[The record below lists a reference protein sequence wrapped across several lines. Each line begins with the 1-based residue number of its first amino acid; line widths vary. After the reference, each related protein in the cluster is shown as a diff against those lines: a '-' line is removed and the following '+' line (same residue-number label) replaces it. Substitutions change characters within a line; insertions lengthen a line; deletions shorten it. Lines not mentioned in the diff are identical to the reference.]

1 MYVPRAF
8 AVDDIKILHQQMQA
22 SPLPVLVTH
31 ASQGLLASHVPM
43 LLNPD
48 EGPCGTLYGHL
59 ARANP
64 HWQDLAQGTEALVI
78 FAGEQA
84 YISPT
89 FYPGKA
95 DHGKAVP
102 TWNYLAV
109 HAYGMAEVFDDAER
123 LLALVSRLSDR
134 HEANRPAPWAV
145 SDAPADY
152 VDSMLKA
159 IVGFRLPIT
168 RLQGKRKLSQNRSAA
183 DIQGVRE
190 GLAASLDVRDQTLAR
205 FIPQGAPE

>member
-78 FAGEQA
+78 FAGEQT

-168 RLQGKRKLSQNRSAA
+168 RLQGKRKLSQNRDARDQA
-183 DIQGVRE
+183 GVRQ
-190 GLAASLDVRDQTLAR
+190 GLLANPN
-205 FIPQGAPE
+205 PQDHALAHLMVKE

>member
-168 RLQGKRKLSQNRSAA
+168 RLQGKRKLSQNRDARDQA
-183 DIQGVRE
+183 GVRQ
-190 GLAASLDVRDQTLAR
+190 GLLAN
-205 FIPQGAPE
+205 PNLQDHALAHLMVKE

>member
-8 AVDDIKILHQQMQA
+8 AVDDVPILHQQMLA
-22 SPLPVLVTH
+22 TPLPVLVTH
-31 ASQGLLASHVPM
+31 ASQGLIASHVPL

-48 EGPCGTLYGHL
+48 EGPYGTLYGHL

-64 HWQDLAQGTEALVI
+64 HCKALAEGVENLVI

-84 YISPT
+84 YISPS
-89 FYPGKA
+89 FYPSKA
-95 DHGKAVP
+95 EHGKAVP

-109 HAYGMAEVFDDAER
+109 HAYGTAEVFDDAER
-123 LLALVSRLSDR
+123 LLALVSRLSNK
-134 HEANRPAPWAV
+134 HEADRSDPWSV

-152 VDSMLKA
+152 IDSMLKA

-168 RLQGKRKLSQNRSAA
+168 RLDGKRKLSQNRDATDQA
-183 DIQGVRE
+183 GVRN
-190 GLAASLDVRDQTLAR
+190 GLLANSN
-205 FIPQGAPE
+205 PQDHALAHLMAKE

>member
-123 LLALVSRLSDR
+123 LLALVSHLSDR

-168 RLQGKRKLSQNRSAA
+168 RLQGKRKLSQNRDARDQA
-183 DIQGVRE
+183 GVRQ
-190 GLAASLDVRDQTLAR
+190 GLLANPN
-205 FIPQGAPE
+205 PQDHALAHLIVKE

>member
-8 AVDDIKILHQQMQA
+8 AVDDVPILHQQMLA
-22 SPLPVLVTH
+22 TPLPVLVTH
-31 ASQGLLASHVPM
+31 GSQGLIASHVPL

-48 EGPCGTLYGHL
+48 EGACGTLYGHL

-64 HWQDLAQGTEALVI
+64 HWKALAEGAEALVI

-84 YISPT
+84 YISPS

-95 DHGKAVP
+95 EHGKAVP

-109 HAYGMAEVFDDAER
+109 HAYGQAEVFDDAER
-123 LLALVSRLSDR
+123 LLALVSRLSHK
-134 HEANRPAPWAV
+134 HEAERPEPWAV
-145 SDAPADY
+145 SDAPGDY
-152 VDSMLKA
+152 IASMLKE

-168 RLQGKRKLSQNRSAA
+168 RLDGKRKLSQNRDAA
-183 DIQGVRE
+183 DQAGVRQ
-190 GLAASLDVRDQTLAR
+190 GLLGNSNPQDHALAHLM
-205 FIPQGAPE
+205 AKE

>member
-1 MYVPRAF
+1 M
-8 AVDDIKILHQQMQA
+8 
-22 SPLPVLVTH
+22 
-31 ASQGLLASHVPM
+31 
-43 LLNPD
+43 
-48 EGPCGTLYGHL
+48 
-59 ARANP
+59 
-64 HWQDLAQGTEALVI
+64 I

-84 YISPT
+84 YISST

-95 DHGKAVP
+95 DHGKALP

-168 RLQGKRKLSQNRSAA
+168 RLQGKRKLSQNRDARDQA
-183 DIQGVRE
+183 GVRQ
-190 GLAASLDVRDQTLAR
+190 GLLANPN
-205 FIPQGAPE
+205 PQDHALAHLMVKE

>member
-168 RLQGKRKLSQNRSAA
+168 RLQGKRKLSQNRDARDQA
-183 DIQGVRE
+183 GVRQ
-190 GLAASLDVRDQTLAR
+190 GLQANPNPQDHALAHLMVK
-205 FIPQGAPE
+205 E

>member
-168 RLQGKRKLSQNRSAA
+168 RLQGKRKLSQNRDARDQA
-183 DIQGVRE
+183 GVRQ
-190 GLAASLDVRDQTLAR
+190 GLLANPN
-205 FIPQGAPE
+205 PQDHALAHLKVKE

>member
-8 AVDDIKILHQQMQA
+8 AVDDVPILHQQMLA
-22 SPLPVLVTH
+22 TPLPVLVTH
-31 ASQGLLASHVPM
+31 ASQGLIASHVPL

-48 EGPCGTLYGHL
+48 EGPYGTLYGHL

-64 HWQDLAQGTEALVI
+64 HCKALAEGVENLVI

-84 YISPT
+84 YISPS
-89 FYPGKA
+89 FYPSKA
-95 DHGKAVP
+95 EHGKAVP

-109 HAYGMAEVFDDAER
+109 HAYGTAEVFDDAER
-123 LLALVSRLSDR
+123 LLALVSRLSNK
-134 HEANRPAPWAV
+134 HEADRSDPWSV

-152 VDSMLKA
+152 IDSMLKA

-168 RLQGKRKLSQNRSAA
+168 RLDGKRKLSQNRDAA
-183 DIQGVRE
+183 DQAGVRK
-190 GLAASLDVRDQTLAR
+190 GLLANSN
-205 FIPQGAPE
+205 PQDHALAHLMAKE

>member
-1 MYVPRAF
+1 
-8 AVDDIKILHQQMQA
+8 
-22 SPLPVLVTH
+22 
-31 ASQGLLASHVPM
+31 M

-134 HEANRPAPWAV
+134 HEANRPTPWAV

-168 RLQGKRKLSQNRSAA
+168 RLQGKRKLSQNRDARDQA
-183 DIQGVRE
+183 GVRQ
-190 GLAASLDVRDQTLAR
+190 GLLANPN
-205 FIPQGAPE
+205 PQDHALAHLMVKE

>member
-134 HEANRPAPWAV
+134 QEANRPAPWAV

-152 VDSMLKA
+152 VDSMLKD

-168 RLQGKRKLSQNRSAA
+168 RLQGTRKLSQNRDARDQA
-183 DIQGVRE
+183 GVRQ
-190 GLAASLDVRDQTLAR
+190 GLLANPN
-205 FIPQGAPE
+205 PQDHALAHLMVKE

>member
-123 LLALVSRLSDR
+123 LLALVSHLSDR

-168 RLQGKRKLSQNRSAA
+168 RLQGKRKLSQNRDARDQA
-183 DIQGVRE
+183 GVRQ
-190 GLAASLDVRDQTLAR
+190 GLLANPN
-205 FIPQGAPE
+205 PQDHALAHLMVKE

>member
-168 RLQGKRKLSQNRSAA
+168 RLQGKRKLSQNRDARDQA
-183 DIQGVRE
+183 GVRQ
-190 GLAASLDVRDQTLAR
+190 GLLANHN
-205 FIPQGAPE
+205 PQDHALAHLMVKE

>member
-8 AVDDIKILHQQMQA
+8 AVNDVPILHQQMLA
-22 SPLPVLVTH
+22 TPLPVLVTH
-31 ASQGLLASHVPM
+31 GSEGLIASHVPL

-48 EGPCGTLYGHL
+48 EGACGTLYGHL

-64 HWQDLAQGTEALVI
+64 HWKALAEGAEALVI

-84 YISPT
+84 YISPS

-95 DHGKAVP
+95 EHGKAVP

-109 HAYGMAEVFDDAER
+109 HAYGTAEVFDDAER
-123 LLALVSRLSDR
+123 LLALVSRLSSK
-134 HEANRPAPWAV
+134 HEADRSEPWSV

-152 VDSMLKA
+152 IDSMLKA

-168 RLQGKRKLSQNRSAA
+168 RLDGKRKLSQNRDAA
-183 DIQGVRE
+183 DQAGVRK
-190 GLAASLDVRDQTLAR
+190 GLLANSN
-205 FIPQGAPE
+205 PQDHALAHLMAKE

>member
-31 ASQGLLASHVPM
+31 ASQGMLASHVPM

-134 HEANRPAPWAV
+134 HEANRPTPWAV

-168 RLQGKRKLSQNRSAA
+168 RLQGKRKLSQNRDARDQA
-183 DIQGVRE
+183 GVRQ
-190 GLAASLDVRDQTLAR
+190 GLLANPN
-205 FIPQGAPE
+205 PQDHALAHLMVKE

>member
-8 AVDDIKILHQQMQA
+8 AVDDVPILHQQMLA
-22 SPLPVLVTH
+22 TPLPVLVTH
-31 ASQGLLASHVPM
+31 ASQGLIASHVPL

-48 EGPCGTLYGHL
+48 EGPYGTLYGHL

-64 HWQDLAQGTEALVI
+64 HCKALAEGVENLVI

-84 YISPT
+84 YISPS
-89 FYPGKA
+89 FYPSKA
-95 DHGKAVP
+95 EHGKAVP

-109 HAYGMAEVFDDAER
+109 HAYGTAEVFDDAER
-123 LLALVSRLSDR
+123 LLALVSRLSNK
-134 HEANRPAPWAV
+134 HEADRSDPWSV

-152 VDSMLKA
+152 IDSMLKA

-168 RLQGKRKLSQNRSAA
+168 RLEGKRKLSQNRDATDQA
-183 DIQGVRE
+183 GVRK
-190 GLAASLDVRDQTLAR
+190 GLLANSN
-205 FIPQGAPE
+205 PQDHALAHLMAKE

>member
-8 AVDDIKILHQQMQA
+8 AVDDVPILHQQMLA
-22 SPLPVLVTH
+22 TPLPVLVTH
-31 ASQGLLASHVPM
+31 ASQGLIASHVPL

-48 EGPCGTLYGHL
+48 EGPYGTLYGHL

-64 HWQDLAQGTEALVI
+64 HCKALAEGVENLVI

-84 YISPT
+84 YISPS
-89 FYPGKA
+89 FYPSKA
-95 DHGKAVP
+95 EHGKAVP

-109 HAYGMAEVFDDAER
+109 HAYGTAEVFDDAER
-123 LLALVSRLSDR
+123 LLALVSRLSNK
-134 HEANRPAPWAV
+134 HEADRSNPWSV

-152 VDSMLKA
+152 IDSMLKA

-168 RLQGKRKLSQNRSAA
+168 RLDGKRKLSQNRDATDQA
-183 DIQGVRE
+183 GVRK
-190 GLAASLDVRDQTLAR
+190 GLLANSN
-205 FIPQGAPE
+205 PQDHALAHLMAKE

>member
-8 AVDDIKILHQQMQA
+8 AVDDVPILHQQMLA
-22 SPLPVLVTH
+22 TPLPVLVTH
-31 ASQGLLASHVPM
+31 ASQGLIASHVPL

-48 EGPCGTLYGHL
+48 EGPYGTLYGHL

-64 HWQDLAQGTEALVI
+64 HCKALAEGVENLVI

-84 YISPT
+84 YISPS
-89 FYPGKA
+89 FYPSKA
-95 DHGKAVP
+95 EHGKAVP

-109 HAYGMAEVFDDAER
+109 HAYGTAEVFDDAER
-123 LLALVSRLSDR
+123 LLALVSRLSNK
-134 HEANRPAPWAV
+134 HEADRSDPWSV

-152 VDSMLKA
+152 IDSMLKA

-168 RLQGKRKLSQNRSAA
+168 RLDGKRKLSQNRDAA
-183 DIQGVRE
+183 DQAGVRK
-190 GLAASLDVRDQTLAR
+190 GLLASSNPQDHALAHLM
-205 FIPQGAPE
+205 AKE